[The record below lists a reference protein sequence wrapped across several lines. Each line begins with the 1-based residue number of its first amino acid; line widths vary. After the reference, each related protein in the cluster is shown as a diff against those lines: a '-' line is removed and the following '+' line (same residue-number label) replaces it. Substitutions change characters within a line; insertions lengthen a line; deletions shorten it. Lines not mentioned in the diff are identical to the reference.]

1 MDTSSLLALTHN
13 ATLLLAMVFIYDLTS
28 RYRVGAQ
35 GFWPGVPIG
44 VALGVITIVIML
56 TPWIYKPGIIF
67 DTRTVLLGISG
78 LFFGLIPT
86 LIAMLMG
93 TLFRLYQGGVAEVTG
108 VLTIISAGSLGIFW
122 RYCRRGELAQI
133 SRTELYFF
141 GVVVHLAMAGMM
153 FALPRDLALEVLS
166 VVMLPVMVI
175 YPLATMLMGQLLV
188 SRLVRDNLAD
198 NLAVSEEIIWQQT
211 NFDRLTRLPNRSM
224 MVDYL
229 AVETEKATNS
239 GQSIGLLLLDLDL
252 FKGINDTL
260 GHEVGD
266 QLLQQTAERL
276 RANVQEMDTVVR
288 LGGDEFAIIL
298 PDVSDT
304 RRVEQAAENILRCF
318 SEPFLLGAETTY
330 ISASIGIALYPD
342 DAANIEELLKHA
354 DQAMYAAKDHGRNRY
369 HYFTPQMQELAQQ
382 RMRLINDLRTA
393 LSEQQ
398 LMVYYQPIVDLQ
410 TGVIQ
415 KAEAL
420 VRWQHPQRGLVSP
433 CEFIPLAEETGLIH
447 ELGNWV
453 FMEAANQVAQ
463 WRDVYGVEIH
473 VSINKS
479 PVQFLDEADVSTTWI
494 KYLEQL
500 KLGRGAITLEIT
512 EGLLLDARQVVRD
525 KLLTF
530 HKAGVQI
537 ALDDFGTGYSSLSYL
552 QKFEID
558 FLKIDQSFIRNLG
571 AGSDESVLCEAIIVM
586 SHKLNIKVI
595 AEGVETEQQRSLL
608 AAAGCDYAQGYLF
621 SRPIPATDFEQRFLA
636 ER

>member
-1 MDTSSLLALTHN
+1 MDISSLLALTHN

-28 RYRVGAQ
+28 RYRVGDQ

-44 VALGVITIVIML
+44 IALGVITIVIML
-56 TPWIYKPGIIF
+56 TPWIYKPGINF
-67 DTRTVLLGISG
+67 DTRTVLLGVSG
-78 LFFGLIPT
+78 LFFGPIPT
-86 LIAMLMG
+86 VIAMVMG
-93 TLFRLYQGGVAEVTG
+93 GLFRLYQGGVAEVSG
-108 VLTIISAGSLGIFW
+108 VLTIISAGSLGILW
-122 RYCRRGELAQI
+122 RYFRRGELAQI
-133 SRTELYFF
+133 SRMELYLF
-141 GVVVHLAMAGMM
+141 GVVVHLAMIAML
-153 FALPRDLALEVLS
+153 FAMPAELALEV
-166 VVMLPVMVI
+166 VGTVGLPVMII
-175 YPLATMLMGQLLV
+175 YPLATMLMGQLLL
-188 SRLVRDNLAD
+188 SRLVRDHLAD

-224 MVDYL
+224 MLDYL
-229 AVETEKATNS
+229 AVEMGKASNS

-260 GHEVGD
+260 GHEMGD

-276 RANVQEMDTVVR
+276 RAHVQEMDTVVR
-288 LGGDEFAIIL
+288 LGGDEFAVIL
-298 PDVSDT
+298 PDVADT
-304 RRVEQAAENILRCF
+304 RRVEQTAENILQCF
-318 SEPFLLGAETTY
+318 TEPFLLGDETTY

-342 DAANIEELLKHA
+342 DAANIEELMKHA
-354 DQAMYAAKDHGRNRY
+354 DQAMYAAKDRGRNRY

-410 TGVIQ
+410 TGAIP

-453 FMEAANQVAQ
+453 FTEAANQVAQ
-463 WRDVYGVEIH
+463 WRDIYGADIQ

-479 PVQFLDEADVSTTWI
+479 PMQFLDEADVARAWI
-494 KYLEQL
+494 EHLKNL
-500 KLGRGAITLEIT
+500 KLARGAITLEIT
-512 EGLLLDARQVVRD
+512 EGLLLDTRQIVRD

-530 HKAGVQI
+530 HNAGVEI

-558 FLKIDQSFIRNLG
+558 YLKIDQSFIRNLT
-571 AGSDESVLCEAIIVM
+571 ADSDESVLCEAIIVM

-595 AEGVETEQQRSLL
+595 AEGVETEEQRQLL

-621 SRPIPATDFEQRFLA
+621 SRPIPAAEFAQKFLVKD
-636 ER
+636 